1 MRRPSNPLAGLP
13 REVGILVMVAVAVA
27 VGYGVVAPAIPL
39 FASSFGVGNTA
50 AGAVVSIFAFTR
62 LISAL
67 GGGRFVEWIG
77 ERTALASG
85 IVVVA
90 VSSGLAGFSQTY
102 LQLLLLRGAGGIGSA
117 VFTIASTTLLLRSV
131 PARQRATAQGIFQ
144 GGFLV
149 GGIAGPAIGGL
160 ITATSLRA
168 PFFLYAG
175 TLAVAGGIG
184 MVLLPRRELDERT
197 GKAPEATTSLREAL
211 GWSAY
216 RSALLARFAY
226 GLSSMGV
233 RFAIVPIFVTQAL
246 ELDVAWVGIGF
257 TVTALVSAVFLLPA
271 GRIADTRGRKP
282 VIVVGAAVSAVGML
296 LLAGLENLPGY
307 LVAMAVF
314 GVGVGLLGP
323 APSAV
328 VGDLIT
334 GRAGT
339 VVAAHQMAGDLGA
352 VIGPLLAGYLGDAAG
367 FGWAFSFTA
376 VVLAASAVVAARA
389 PETHHPDEVDAGAAG
404 K

>member
-1 MRRPSNPLAGLP
+1 MARSRLVRLSNPLAGLP

-39 FASSFGVGNTA
+39 FASSFGVGNAA

-62 LISAL
+62 LLSAL
-67 GGGRFVEWIG
+67 GGGKLVERIG
-77 ERTALASG
+77 ERTALAGG

-90 VSSGLAGFSQTY
+90 VSSGLAGLSQTY
-102 LQLLLLRGAGGIGSA
+102 VQLLVLRGAGGIGSA
-117 VFTIASTTLLLRSV
+117 VFTIAATTLLLRSV
-131 PARQRATAQGIFQ
+131 PAAQRATAQGLFQ

-149 GGIAGPAIGGL
+149 GGIAGPAVGGL
-160 ITATSLRA
+160 IIASSLRA
-168 PFFLYAG
+168 PFFLYAA

-184 MVLLPRRELDERT
+184 LALLPRRELAES
-197 GKAPEATTSLREAL
+197 PEVTRATTTLREAF
-211 GWSAY
+211 GMAAY
-216 RSALLARFAY
+216 RSALFARFSF

-246 ELDVAWVGIGF
+246 GQDPVWVGIGF
-257 TVTALVSAVFLLPA
+257 TVTAGFSAVFLLPA
-271 GRIADTRGRKP
+271 GRLADSRGRRP
-282 VIVVGAAVSAVGML
+282 VIVAGALVSAAGMFA
-296 LLAGLENLPGY
+296 LAAFETLPGY
-307 LVAMAVF
+307 LAAMAVF

-352 VIGPLLAGYLGDAAG
+352 VIGPLAAGYLVDAAG
-367 FGWAFSFTA
+367 FGWAFSLTA
-376 VVLAASAVVAARA
+376 VVLVISAGLAARA
-389 PETHHPDEVDAGAAG
+389 PETHHPVPTQA
-404 K
+404 